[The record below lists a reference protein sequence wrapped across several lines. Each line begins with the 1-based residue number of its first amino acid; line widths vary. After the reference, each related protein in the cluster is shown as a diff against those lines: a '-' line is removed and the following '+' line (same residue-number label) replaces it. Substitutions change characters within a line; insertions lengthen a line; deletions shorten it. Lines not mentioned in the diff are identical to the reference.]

1 MQESLKNAS
10 LLCLILLKMKL
21 VTFMSTGLFMLF
33 SAFVLKKDS
42 QQQTPFYETKW
53 HLKKI
58 YTKKGVE
65 EIRTNAFIKFYQ
77 QKQSAGGNGSC
88 NTFGSSISINGN
100 KISFKDIFSTK
111 MYCEDVQLTED
122 KFFQQLN
129 KVNRFEIKGNTL
141 LLLRDDE
148 VLLEF
153 QSE

>member
-1 MQESLKNAS
+1 
-10 LLCLILLKMKL
+10 MKL
-21 VTFMSTGLFMLF
+21 ITFMSTGLFMLL
-33 SAFVLKKDS
+33 SAFIMKKES
-42 QQQTPFYETKW
+42 LPQQSLYETKW
-53 HLKKI
+53 SLKKL
-58 YTKKGVE
+58 YTKQGTE
-65 EIRTNAFIKFYQ
+65 EVNTKAYIKFNQ

-88 NTFGSSISINGN
+88 NTFGSSITISGN

-111 MYCEDVQLTED
+111 MYCDGVQQVED

-129 KVNRFEIKGNTL
+129 KINRFELKDKTL